1 MLKKI
6 LVGLALLTVVQ
17 SLYAEPREYFVGTL
31 NLAGLVPI
39 ELPEPGTLLRYQ
51 NLEQALTTWNQQ
63 TIGYIP
69 RKFRDPL
76 NTMLQVG
83 LELRFEVGHV
93 FADPLPG
100 KFISI
105 EVWVRTEHPEKIQ
118 PLIYS
123 IPALERPPLTAI
135 ND

>member
-1 MLKKI
+1 MLKKLI
-6 LVGLALLTVVQ
+6 VCLALLTVAQ

-31 NLAGLVPI
+31 NLAGLVPR
-39 ELPEPGTLLRYQ
+39 ELAEPGTVLSYQ
-51 NLEQALTTWNQQ
+51 NLEQSLTTWDQQ
-63 TIGYIP
+63 SIGYIP

-76 NTMLQVG
+76 NTMLQAG
-83 LELRFEVGHV
+83 LDLRFEIVHV

-100 KFISI
+100 KFISV
-105 EVWVRTEHPEKIQ
+105 EVWVRTEHREKIQ